1 MKKIKNEKNKLLL
14 RTSLIVFVCFLII
27 SFIFYGIYILD
38 YKFNLFKIITLSPIL
53 SLSILYLFCLGLSG
67 ILSFI
72 IGKKISKPINEIKNA
87 IAQISSGNFDVKISK
102 TKSKDFN
109 KLVDQFNNMA
119 QELKSI
125 ETLKSDFIS
134 NVSHEIKTPLA
145 VINSYTKAL
154 SKDDLDV
161 QTRKEYFS
169 IIESNIQKLTT
180 MTGNILNLSK
190 IENQQIILDKQE
202 FLLDEQIRQCIV
214 NLEPEWQKKNIDFD
228 LNLQEIKYSGSVSL
242 IYQVWQNLINNAIKF
257 SMPNSTIFISLQDC
271 KNQIIFQIKDCGIGM
286 SQENCKHAFDKFYQG
301 DNSHFLSGNGLG
313 LALVKRILDLH
324 NAKISVKS
332 EPNQGAEFTIIF

>member
-1 MKKIKNEKNKLLL
+1 MKKIKNKKSKLLL
-14 RTSLIVFVCFLII
+14 RTSLIVFACLLII
-27 SFIFYGIYILD
+27 SLIFYGIYILD
-38 YKFNLFKIITLSPIL
+38 YKFDLFKIITWSPIL
-53 SLSILYLFCLGLSG
+53 SLSILYLICLGLSA
-67 ILSFI
+67 ILSYV
-72 IGKKISKPINEIKNA
+72 IGKTISKPIDEIKNA
-87 IAQISSGNFDVKISK
+87 ISQISSGNFDVRISK

-109 KLVDQFNNMA
+109 KLVEQFNNMA

-154 SKDDLDV
+154 SKDNLDA
-161 QTRKEYFS
+161 QTRKEYFA

-180 MTGNILNLSK
+180 MSENILNLSK
-190 IENQQIILDKQE
+190 LENQQIILDKQE

-214 NLEPEWQKKNIDFD
+214 NLEPEWQKKHIDFD

-257 SMPNSTIFISLQDC
+257 STPNSTIFISLQDC

-332 EPNQGAEFTIIF
+332 ELNQGAEFTIIF